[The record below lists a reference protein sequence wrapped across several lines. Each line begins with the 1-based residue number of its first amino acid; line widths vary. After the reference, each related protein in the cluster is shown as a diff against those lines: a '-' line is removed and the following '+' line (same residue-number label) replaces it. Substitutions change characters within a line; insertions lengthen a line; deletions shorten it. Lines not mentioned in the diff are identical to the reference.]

1 MHIET
6 FQLFND
12 LVETA
17 SFSKVAEL
25 HGITQSAVSQQIRAL
40 EEKFQVTLIE
50 RGKKNFSVT
59 AEGAVM
65 LIAARDILTAYR
77 SLGQHIETLKTSVQ
91 GTIRVAAVH
100 SIGLHELP
108 PYLKEFKKRY
118 PEVDIKV
125 DFLRSAQVYQTVA
138 EGHADFGLVAFPT
151 ERRGLEMESFWKD
164 KLILICHPDHPLA
177 QRERVRL
184 RDIQNE
190 KFISFSF
197 DQPTRKAID
206 ETLARENVRIQ
217 IALEFDNIETVKR
230 AVEIESG
237 IAIVPRATV
246 REEVR
251 GGTLVAIEIIGTDM
265 WRPLGLL
272 KKKQKA
278 LSAVQTSF
286 ADMLRNT
293 KPIW

>member
-59 AEGAVM
+59 AEGAAM
-65 LIAARDILTAYR
+65 LKAARDILAAYH
-77 SLGQHIETLKTSVQ
+77 SLGQHIETLKTSVK
-91 GTIRVAAVH
+91 GTILIAAVH

-125 DFLRSAQVYQTVA
+125 DFLRSTQVYQAVA
-138 EGHADFGLVAFPT
+138 DGGADFGLVAFPT
-151 ERRGLEMESFWKD
+151 ERRGLEMESFWRD
-164 KLILICHPDHPLA
+164 KLILICHPNHPLA
-177 QRERVRL
+177 QRDRVRL

-237 IAIVPRATV
+237 IALVPRATV

-251 GGTLVAIEIIGTDM
+251 GGTLVAIDVIGTDL

-272 KKKQKA
+272 KKKKKA
-278 LSAVQTSF
+278 LSAVQSSF
-286 ADMLRNT
+286 VEMLRHSR
-293 KPIW
+293 PVW